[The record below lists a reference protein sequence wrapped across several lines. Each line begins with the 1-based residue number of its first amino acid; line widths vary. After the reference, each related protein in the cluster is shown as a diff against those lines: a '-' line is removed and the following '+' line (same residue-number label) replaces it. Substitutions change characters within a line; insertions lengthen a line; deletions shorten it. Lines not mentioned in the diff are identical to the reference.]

1 MVAHST
7 GADDHVDLWTWPAK
21 SKEGPG
27 QLRRIDI
34 PVATLDI
41 DCVIAAVPVST
52 QFWKWSDFHFHV
64 TKKLWHCRYDKHR
77 VNISCGRD
85 CFVHWECIEGS
96 WWITFEQLLYTPQK
110 QNRPCYGDHRHSG
123 TDFHLE
129 GIVVKKL
136 SVMIGLQQIDGDA
149 GEGWK
154 DGMNGDNQGLAGW
167 QGGYCKTKKS
177 ACHNQDEASC
187 KQW

>member
-41 DCVIAAVPVST
+41 DCVVAAVPVST

-85 CFVHWECIEGS
+85 CFVH
-96 WWITFEQLLYTPQK
+96 
-110 QNRPCYGDHRHSG
+110 
-123 TDFHLE
+123 
-129 GIVVKKL
+129 
-136 SVMIGLQQIDGDA
+136 
-149 GEGWK
+149 
-154 DGMNGDNQGLAGW
+154 
-167 QGGYCKTKKS
+167 
-177 ACHNQDEASC
+177 
-187 KQW
+187 

>member
-41 DCVIAAVPVST
+41 DCVVAAVPVST

-64 TKKLWHCRYDKHR
+64 IIETNCDNAGLDKYLFYFCNRRIPHLPKLYRK
-77 VNISCGRD
+77 
-85 CFVHWECIEGS
+85 
-96 WWITFEQLLYTPQK
+96 TFTLINEKYTCTCVQIK
-110 QNRPCYGDHRHSG
+110 YSFSSLNR
-123 TDFHLE
+123 F
-129 GIVVKKL
+129 
-136 SVMIGLQQIDGDA
+136 
-149 GEGWK
+149 
-154 DGMNGDNQGLAGW
+154 
-167 QGGYCKTKKS
+167 
-177 ACHNQDEASC
+177 
-187 KQW
+187 